1 MLIFFMYTMRKKVI
15 LVLNKGPREELDDA
29 AITTEAKY
37 SVNITKL
44 RKNVFSVYTTMQPT
58 VFGMFKV

>member
-1 MLIFFMYTMRKKVI
+1 MLIFLMYTMRKKVI

-44 RKNVFSVYTTMQPT
+44 RKKCFFSLHNNATNSFWYV
-58 VFGMFKV
+58 

>member
-1 MLIFFMYTMRKKVI
+1 MLIFLMYTMRKKVI
-15 LVLNKGPREELDDA
+15 LVLNKRPREELDDA